1 MRGRAR
7 LRADVAPLAMFARGL
22 RSYLRTPLS
31 PEAGRARIEHGL
43 RTRETSFLGTLERSV
58 FRNPRSPYRALLAH
72 AGIELGDVAHLVREA
87 GLEATLQELRDAGV
101 YVTLEEFKGRRPI
114 VRSGLELAPALGD
127 FDNPVPGAAIVGRT
141 GGSRGEGRRL
151 LVDLEHL
158 EQESV
163 YHALFDEAHGAG
175 QLSTALWRPVPPGYA
190 GIYYALSFAKIGKRL
205 ERWFSQNGLSSR
217 PAPGWDALSAVYTV
231 LASRGTPTPIPFPEQ
246 VPVSEAV
253 RVARWLAERR
263 RAGVAARLNTTASCG
278 VRVAEAARD
287 AGLDIDGTLFVLGG
301 EPLTE
306 AKASAVRRVGGTP
319 VCGYYM
325 TEAGRIGI
333 TCAAPSALDDVHVV
347 SDKLAV
353 IQRERP
359 VASGG
364 RVRSFLLSALLP
376 SSPKVLLNT
385 ETDDY
390 GTLEE
395 RSCGCPV
402 GEAGLTLHIHGIR
415 SFEKLSSE
423 GMSFLGS
430 DVLAL
435 VEQILP
441 ARFGGG
447 PLDYQL
453 VEEEAGGLPRVTIVV
468 SERVGPV
475 DEGEVV
481 HVTLEALGAGQ
492 RSARMMAGIWRT
504 AETLRVARREPYTTS
519 AGKSL
524 PLHILEGSSPSG

>member
-1 MRGRAR
+1 
-7 LRADVAPLAMFARGL
+7 V
-22 RSYLRTPLS
+22 
-31 PEAGRARIEHGL
+31 EAGDIAR
-43 RTRETSFLGTLERSV
+43 
-58 FRNPRSPYRALLAH
+58 
-72 AGIELGDVAHLVREA
+72 LVREA
-87 GLEATLQELRDAGV
+87 GLEATLHQLRDAGV
-101 YVTLEEFKGRRPI
+101 YVTFEEFKGRRPI
-114 VRSGLELAPALGD
+114 VRPGLELAPAPGD
-127 FDNPVPGAAIVGRT
+127 FDNPAPGTAIAGRT
-141 GGSRGEGRRL
+141 GGSRGNGRRL

-163 YHALFDEAHGAG
+163 YHALFDEAHDPGERPI
-175 QLSTALWRPVPPGYA
+175 ALWRPAPPGYA

-205 ERWFSQNGLSSR
+205 EHWFSQNGLSLR
-217 PAPGWDALSAVYTV
+217 PAAGWDALSAVYTV
-231 LASRGTPTPIPFPEQ
+231 LASRGTPTPIPFPEH
-246 VPVSEAV
+246 VPVPEAG
-253 RVARWLAERR
+253 RVARWLAEQR
-263 RAGVAARLNTTASCG
+263 RAGLPARLNTTASCG
-278 VRVAEAARD
+278 VRIAEAARD
-287 AGLDIDGTLFVLGG
+287 EGLDIEGTLFVLGG

-306 AKASAVRRVGGTP
+306 AKAAAVRRAGGNA

-333 TCAAPSALDDVHVV
+333 TCAAPAALDDVHVA

-359 VASGG
+359 VAAGG
-364 RVRSFLLSALLP
+364 AVSSFLLTALLP

-402 GEAGLTLHIHGIR
+402 GEAGLTLHIRGIR

-430 DVLAL
+430 DVLVL

-453 VEEEAGGLPRVTIVV
+453 VEEEADGLPKVTILV
-468 SERVGPV
+468 SPRVGAL
-475 DEGEVV
+475 DEAEVV
-481 HVTLEALGAGQ
+481 RVALETLGAGE
-492 RSARMMAGIWRT
+492 RPARMMAGIWST
-504 AETLRVARREPYTTS
+504 ADTLRVARREPYTTS
-519 AGKSL
+519 AGKAL
-524 PLHILEGSSPSG
+524 PLHILERS